1 MNHFFYL
8 FLEKKISSIC
18 CHFFDNLLP
27 FPGCGRRGGAS
38 LAFEH
43 TSMVQAEVVNH
54 YQQVLVSLLLPLHL
68 SLYLLKVTRGQHIK
82 AGGREESSQLTWREE
97 GSSLLAW
104 RREDKKDDKESLLS
118 WRRSTLKDG
127 RCHLCRV
134 AGAQRRL
141 RGARRGQEVDQPR
154 SRHAGG
160 PHPFDKKF
168 Y

>member
-1 MNHFFYL
+1 MFVCFD
-8 FLEKKISSIC
+8 FLIFAGGGS
-18 CHFFDNLLP
+18 
-27 FPGCGRRGGAS
+27 RRGA
-38 LAFEH
+38 LLQH

-54 YQQVLVSLLLPLHL
+54 YQQVLASLLLSLHL

-160 PHPFDKKF
+160 PGPHPFDEKF

>member
-1 MNHFFYL
+1 MP
-8 FLEKKISSIC
+8 
-18 CHFFDNLLP
+18 LP
-27 FPGCGRRGGAS
+27 Q
-38 LAFEH
+38 

-54 YQQVLVSLLLPLHL
+54 YQQVLAPLLLSLHL
-68 SLYLLKVTRGQHIK
+68 GLYLLKVTRGQHIK

-134 AGAQRRL
+134 TGAQRRL
-141 RGARRGQEVDQPR
+141 RGARCGQEVDQPC
-154 SRHAGG
+154 SRHAGCIFCARKCLIDPSRSSPPSWWPG
-160 PHPFDKKF
+160 WGWLLRGLSSILFSPGLSSHRC
-168 Y
+168 